1 MNKGIIRY
9 VLGRMLLLEAALM
22 ILPLII
28 GLLFGEGMR
37 TIGSFLIVIALLTA
51 LGLSMGIKK
60 PQSMHLYAKEGLV
73 IASLSW
79 LFLSFFGGLPFVF
92 SGEIPSLVDA
102 FFESSSGFTTTGSSI
117 LTNVEALS
125 RSIKYWHS
133 FTHLIGGMG
142 VLVFGM
148 ALFPKMNSE
157 SVNIMKAEVPG
168 PVFGK
173 LVSKLRDTARILY
186 IIYLAMTAVLIVL
199 LMFGGMDWYDAS
211 LHAFGAAG
219 TGGFGIKNT
228 SVAYYNSAYIEYVL
242 GIAMIVFGIN
252 FNLYFLIVA
261 GQVKKALKNEE
272 LRWYLVI
279 ILIAF
284 VLICINI
291 SGQYDSFPRLIR
303 DVFFTVSSI
312 ITTTGYSTADFGA
325 WPVFSHAILLLL
337 MFFGACAGSTAGGLK
352 ISRVGILIKTA
363 FAEIRRSKEPR
374 QMISIRF
381 EGSALDRTVIRSVAR
396 YFIVYMC
403 TFSCLL
409 LLVCL
414 DAPDFIT
421 AFSAVAATFNNIGP
435 GLGIVGPTAS
445 FAELSDLSKIALS
458 IGMIAGRLELYPVL
472 VLFLP
477 SIWSKRG

>member
-37 TIGSFLIVIALLTA
+37 TFGSFLIVIALLTA
-51 LGLSMGIKK
+51 LGRSMGIKK

-261 GQVKKALKNEE
+261 GQVKKAL
-272 LRWYLVI
+272 
-279 ILIAF
+279 
-284 VLICINI
+284 
-291 SGQYDSFPRLIR
+291 
-303 DVFFTVSSI
+303 
-312 ITTTGYSTADFGA
+312 
-325 WPVFSHAILLLL
+325 
-337 MFFGACAGSTAGGLK
+337 
-352 ISRVGILIKTA
+352 
-363 FAEIRRSKEPR
+363 
-374 QMISIRF
+374 
-381 EGSALDRTVIRSVAR
+381 
-396 YFIVYMC
+396 
-403 TFSCLL
+403 
-409 LLVCL
+409 
-414 DAPDFIT
+414 
-421 AFSAVAATFNNIGP
+421 
-435 GLGIVGPTAS
+435 
-445 FAELSDLSKIALS
+445 
-458 IGMIAGRLELYPVL
+458 
-472 VLFLP
+472 
-477 SIWSKRG
+477 